1 MTQAASIADL
11 TAFVADVRQQLGD
24 DAITLAEAALDRY
37 GEHTL
42 PAADFRPGA
51 IAYPRST
58 EQVQT
63 LVQAANRHRVPL
75 FPISSGQNIGLGSKA
90 PVRPGQVVVDLGR
103 HMNRV
108 LEVND
113 ELGYCVV
120 EPGVTFQ
127 AMYDELQ
134 RRQSRL
140 MMSPTAGPPQGSL
153 LGNALD
159 KGGGGGAS
167 SDHFGN
173 ACGMEIVL
181 GNGEIIRTGDGSL
194 EAEEH
199 LNWHVSKYSF
209 GPALDGLFTQ
219 SNYGIVTRMG
229 VWMTPRPPH
238 VETFFFT
245 FPDDDDLG
253 EIVDLIRPLK
263 QAGFV
268 PTQIRATND
277 LYLISSA
284 TQHPEY
290 ARTSG
295 REQIS
300 DAARHELQRQ
310 FGLGSWTISGA
321 FFGASAAAVQPQLER
336 LRAHFT
342 RSGKGRYISSE
353 EAQTIAPLHIATLNY
368 NGIPGEGELRMLAWR
383 PGGGTS
389 WFLPGTPLIGKVAN
403 EFQRL
408 SRAICRDHGLEYMV
422 SNVCGPRFARG
433 VHTLVYNRQNPEEA
447 KRADDC
453 YRAMS
458 EAFAKRGVF
467 VGRAPTLYQGYHQS
481 QRMPALVEACDAIK
495 RALDPNGVIAPGK
508 YGIDG

>member
-1 MTQAASIADL
+1 MSSADTAVNL
-11 TAFVADVRQQLGD
+11 TAFVADIRDRLGE
-24 DAITLAEAALDRY
+24 DAITVVDATLDRY

-42 PAADFRPGA
+42 PAADVPPGA
-51 IAYPRST
+51 VAYPRST
-58 EQVQT
+58 EQVQI
-63 LVQAANRHRVPL
+63 LVQAANRHRVAL
-75 FPISSGQNIGLGSKA
+75 FPISGGQNIGLGTKA
-90 PVRPGQVVVDLGR
+90 PVRAGQVVVDLGR

-113 ELGYCVV
+113 DLGYCVV

-140 MMSPTAGPPQGSL
+140 MMSPTAGPPQGSI

-159 KGGGGGAS
+159 KGGGGGSQA
-167 SDHFGN
+167 DHFGN

-194 EAEEH
+194 QADEH

-229 VWMTPRPPH
+229 VWMMPRPPH

-245 FPDDDDLG
+245 FADDDDLG

-263 QAGFV
+263 QTGFV

-277 LYLISSA
+277 LYLIASA
-284 TQHPEY
+284 AQNPEY
-290 ARTSG
+290 ARSGG

-300 DAARHELQRQ
+300 DEARRALQHQ
-310 FGLGSWTISGA
+310 FGLGAWTVSGA

-342 RSGKGRYISSE
+342 RSGKGRYIAPD
-353 EAQTIAPLHIATLNY
+353 EAQGIAPLHIAQLNY
-368 NGIPGEGELRMLAWR
+368 NGIPGEGELRMLGWR

-389 WFLPGTPLIGKVAN
+389 WFLPGTPMMGRVAN
-403 EFQRL
+403 EFQQL
-408 SRAICRDHGLEYMV
+408 SRAICREHGLEYMV

-433 VHTLVYNRQNPEEA
+433 VHTLVYNRQNEDEA
-447 KRADDC
+447 RRADAC
-453 YRAMS
+453 YRAMAD
-458 EAFAKRGVF
+458 AFARRGIF
-467 VGRAPTLYQGYHQS
+467 VGRAPTLYQAYHQER
-481 QRMPALVEACDAIK
+481 RMPALVDACNAIK

-508 YGIDG
+508 YGIE